1 MGLIEQASS
10 GSPSTL
16 CASNWRSAPL
26 SLLSRNIVVPS
37 TTGPPQGAAKSM
49 LCTRSAPG
57 PYESSS
63 ALTMGRNWNTQY
75 TRGPL
80 STLRR
85 SLPFGFLR
93 LALFGHVIAPDV
105 IQPSSENTANRQRGP
120 YDLTLSAGLV
130 NELSVY
136 ATLPSTWVGRWIAF

>member
-1 MGLIEQASS
+1 M
-10 GSPSTL
+10 
-16 CASNWRSAPL
+16 
-26 SLLSRNIVVPS
+26 SRYKARQS
-37 TTGPPQGAAKSM
+37 AKSVEQDFRTTLAMM

-63 ALTMGRNWNTQY
+63 ALTKGRNWNTQY

-105 IQPSSENTANRQRGP
+105 IQPSSENTANRQRGQ
-120 YDLTLSAGLV
+120 YDLDVEAVKASPLSWPCERAFRV
-130 NELSVY
+130 CNITIDS
-136 ATLPSTWVGRWIAF
+136 PSGALADICGNTIPNSDVFI

>member
-1 MGLIEQASS
+1 M
-10 GSPSTL
+10 
-16 CASNWRSAPL
+16 
-26 SLLSRNIVVPS
+26 
-37 TTGPPQGAAKSM
+37 M

-63 ALTMGRNWNTQY
+63 ALTKGRNWNTQY

-105 IQPSSENTANRQRGP
+105 IQPSSENTANRQRGQ
-120 YDLTLSAGLV
+120 YDLDVEAVKASPLSWPCERAFRV
-130 NELSVY
+130 CNITIDS
-136 ATLPSTWVGRWIAF
+136 PSGALADICGNTIPNSDVFI